1 MTRDEHLYTVAAE
14 ECAEL
19 AQRFSKANRF
29 GCEEVQPG
37 QELSN
42 RQRILYEFADL
53 VGVMEMLGFFPFG
66 LRTGPSDAL
75 RPEIDA
81 KKAKVEK
88 FLAYSAKCGTLKL
101 EDHADAD

>member
-1 MTRDEHLYTVAAE
+1 MTREEHLHTIAAE

-29 GCEEVQPG
+29 GDHEIQPG

-66 LRTGPSDAL
+66 LRTGPNDAL

-88 FLAYSAKCGTLKL
+88 FLAYSAECGTLRAEGEGDK
-101 EDHADAD
+101 